1 MTAIAILA
9 GAFVALALYTTYL
22 HIAVDARDKT
32 IDELVEIIQMVANG
46 EVKVV
51 SIDSED
57 I

>member
-9 GAFVALALYTTYL
+9 GALVALAVYTTYL
-22 HIAVDARDKT
+22 HVEVGVRDAT
-32 IDELVEIIQMVANG
+32 IDELVDIIQMVASG

>member
-9 GAFVALALYTTYL
+9 GALVALALYTTYL
-22 HIAVDARDKT
+22 HVTVDAREAT
-32 IDELVEIIQMVANG
+32 IDDLLDIIQMVASG

>member
-9 GAFVALALYTTYL
+9 GTLVVLALYTTYL

-51 SIDSED
+51 SIDSEE